1 MRWRTA
7 TPFPP
12 SRRDEGSTMRCITYD
27 TSRDGPPRW
36 RVRLKR
42 AGKMHQIGRYAT
54 ITEARAARDAAV
66 GELAH
71 LNGGEHKQETST

>member
-1 MRWRTA
+1 
-7 TPFPP
+7 
-12 SRRDEGSTMRCITYD
+12 MRCITYD

-66 GELAH
+66 GVLAPR
-71 LNGGEHKQETST
+71 NGR

>member
-1 MRWRTA
+1 
-7 TPFPP
+7 
-12 SRRDEGSTMRCITYD
+12 MRCITYD

-66 GELAH
+66 GERAPPY
-71 LNGGEHKQETST
+71 GGQHRQATSTSRSKHGARGRP